1 MDGFPPSSSKWR
13 PVSRCVHFCIRVAH
27 CAGEHPHP
35 RPLSQWER
43 GWGEGVDGYV
53 MSSISVKD
61 LVKEYKG
68 DVRAVDGVSFDVEEG
83 ELFGFLGPNGAGKS
97 TTIKILTT
105 LLRPT
110 SGTAEVLGIDVRTR
124 PAEVRRSIG
133 YAAQEVGIDENA
145 TGRENLVLYG
155 HFYRLDGKTI
165 RRRVDELLELMDLT
179 GDAHRLV
186 ATYSGGMRKRLD
198 LATAIIHTPR
208 VLILDEPT
216 VGLDP
221 QTRGHIGEHVRNLSR
236 DFGITVFFT
245 THYMD
250 EADALADRVAII
262 DHGSIIAVGT
272 PLDLKREISGDV
284 VSLTL
289 AAGGTSMPD
298 GKLEDAGA
306 LLRGQPFVRELQ
318 MMDSGLNVYV
328 EKGETDLPRI
338 LRVLDGNGLM
348 VQTISLSRPTLDD
361 VFLKHTGR
369 TIRDEEGQ
377 RTTWARMLRD
387 RRRRG

>member
-1 MDGFPPSSSKWR
+1 MDGP
-13 PVSRCVHFCIRVAH
+13 
-27 CAGEHPHP
+27 
-35 RPLSQWER
+35 
-43 GWGEGVDGYV
+43 EGAND
-53 MSSISVKD
+53 SIVVKD
-61 LVKEYKG
+61 LVKVYKG
-68 DVRAVDGVSFDVEEG
+68 GVRAVDGVSFEVKAG
-83 ELFGFLGPNGAGKS
+83 ELFAFLGPNGAGKS

-105 LLRPT
+105 LLKPT
-110 SGTAEVLGIDVRTR
+110 SGTAEVLGMDVKTHSAR
-124 PAEVRRSIG
+124 VRSSIG

-165 RRRVDELLELMDLT
+165 RRRADELLELMDLT
-179 GDAHRLV
+179 EESGRQV

-198 LATAIIHTPR
+198 LAISIIHQPQ

-221 QTRGHIGEHVRNLSR
+221 QTRGHIGDYIRNLVQEL
-236 DFGITVFFT
+236 GITVLFT

-250 EADALADRVAII
+250 EADKLSDRIAII
-262 DHGSIIAVGT
+262 DHGKIITSGT
-272 PLDLKREISGDV
+272 PQELKDEISGDV

-289 AAGGTSMPD
+289 TTDGAATSD
-298 GKLEDAGA
+298 GVLDSSRDM
-306 LLRGQPFVRELQ
+306 LRHQPFVREIQ
-318 MMDSGLNVYV
+318 EIDGDLNVYV

-338 LRVLDGNGLM
+338 LRVMDGNGLT

-361 VFLKHTGR
+361 VFLKYTGR

-377 RTTWARMLRD
+377 RTTWARMQREV
-387 RRRRG
+387 RRRK